1 MIHRFLRESE
11 QLDLKLPPDY
21 RSFKWMARHAF
32 RFVWLDR
39 AMARMAESATQR
51 CYAIAEEAAARR
63 IALTC
68 LEQLERQM
76 LEKSLE
82 IKDCVIKTMLNS
94 SMDILASDVKQEVE
108 GAIKIARDEL
118 MARHMMKLIS
128 KNATIQLSRI
138 ALDT

>member
-39 AMARMAESATQR
+39 AMARMAGSATQR
-51 CYAIAEEAAARR
+51 CYEVAEEAAARR

-68 LEQLERQM
+68 LEQLKE
-76 LEKSLE
+76 EKRDIMRNYVKKLSRE
-82 IKDCVIKTMLNS
+82 KMEQYIESISKARCNSIKTQLILEAEISDNPNS
-94 SMDILASDVKQEVE
+94 SPLMEVQN
-108 GAIKIARDEL
+108 
-118 MARHMMKLIS
+118 S
-128 KNATIQLSRI
+128 T
-138 ALDT
+138 